1 MTAMMNGDIDCS
13 LKCIWETNWLQS
25 ETLCRLRKFDYKQDS
40 SKCKTRKQIDNYWTG
55 LHKRTC
61 VMAASSPLCCYRV
74 NQFSQKSI
82 PPVQVWLLMFVF
94 LCNCSYRGDF
104 LWKFKEKGLK
114 GAKGY
119 WVQVV
124 GRMLHTFVPF
134 RQHEH
139 LIFAIWIIHF
149 ENDMHIVIVCH
160 DILGSAKKQFVDE
173 YSW

>member
-1 MTAMMNGDIDCS
+1 MEISTVLWTVFRKQTDYSAKLCADCEN
-13 LKCIWETNWLQS
+13 LIINKIVAF
-25 ETLCRLRKFDYKQDS
+25 RRPP

-55 LHKRTC
+55 LHKPTC
-61 VMAASSPLCCYRV
+61 VIAASSLLCCYRV

-82 PPVQVWLLMFVF
+82 PPVEVWQLVFVF

-104 LWKFKEKGLK
+104 RWKFKVKGLK

-139 LIFAIWIIHF
+139 LIFCNLNNPFWKWHAYL
-149 ENDMHIVIVCH
+149 NC
-160 DILGSAKKQFVDE
+160 LSRYTLK
-173 YSW
+173 S